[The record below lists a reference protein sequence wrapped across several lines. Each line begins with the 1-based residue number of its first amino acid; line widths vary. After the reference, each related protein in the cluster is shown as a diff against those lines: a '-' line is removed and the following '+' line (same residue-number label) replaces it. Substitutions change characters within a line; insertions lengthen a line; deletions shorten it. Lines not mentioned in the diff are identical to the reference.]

1 MLTLNQYSIKYS
13 INIHTLRSWV
23 KRDKIDGAELK
34 NKRWF
39 IPDAPLN
46 NDNAPVNNPINA
58 TALELLIKEKD
69 ERIASL
75 EHQIQNLQE
84 QNKKKCL
91 ESENC
96 KMFGS
101 KHFVSRKKKRMVI
114 SIQTV
119 VGAFDEA
126 PDPMTTAS
134 LPGLHVNRFFLFWF
148 SRFLV
153 CLYLFCS

>member
-84 QNKKKCL
+84 QNKNLDDARMRADQLNLNLTLQVKSNSTGLLGMMKKL
-91 ESENC
+91 FLGEP
-96 KMFGS
+96 KI
-101 KHFVSRKKKRMVI
+101 K
-114 SIQTV
+114 TV
-119 VGAFDEA
+119 
-126 PDPMTTAS
+126 
-134 LPGLHVNRFFLFWF
+134 
-148 SRFLV
+148 
-153 CLYLFCS
+153 